1 MNNTNTIECYS
12 HKIKI
17 TEIDDGCLF
26 NDKQEYH
33 YSQIVKDLSN
43 NKKYGD
49 IISYDGSVIGYWKIL
64 NIVYMFYMIVDGKI
78 VHEIMEMDEE
88 RAHELITKTK
98 KELIETSGDVK
109 WLITN
114 RDGGGLKMVQQD
126 TETVIDLYVD
136 GIEYNYEIDNE

>member
-26 NDKQEYH
+26 NDNQEYH

-64 NIVYMFYMIVDGKI
+64 NVVYMFYMIVDGKI
-78 VHEIMEMDEE
+78 EHEIMEIDED
-88 RAHELITKTK
+88 RAYELITKTK
-98 KELIETSGDVK
+98 KELIYNSGDVK

-114 RDGGGLKMVQQD
+114 RDSGGLKMIQQD

-136 GIEYNYEIDNE
+136 EIEYNYEIDNE